1 MYYYRCIQEEG
12 SLPDIGSYTTF
23 GIMALR
29 CTNGRW
35 QRLVFISDVS
45 LDCRMVQDL
54 ASRCTQY
61 QLHPCHLLDVVED
74 AI

>member
-1 MYYYRCIQEEG
+1 
-12 SLPDIGSYTTF
+12 
-23 GIMALR
+23 MALKYA
-29 CTNGRW
+29 NGRW
-35 QRLVFISDVS
+35 QKLAFISDVS

-54 ASRCTQY
+54 ASLCTRY